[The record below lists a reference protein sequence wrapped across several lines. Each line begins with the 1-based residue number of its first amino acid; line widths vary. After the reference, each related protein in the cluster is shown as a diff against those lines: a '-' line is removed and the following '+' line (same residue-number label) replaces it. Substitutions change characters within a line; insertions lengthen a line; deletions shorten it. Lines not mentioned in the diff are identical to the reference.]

1 MTAKRTSVRAEAA
14 DVVFEPPPPTPS
26 QVRLRSEAGAARQR
40 RRSRRKRAVRGRS
53 ICVKRLTKL
62 EIEVGRLLFPVEE
75 FDRPATRAD
84 CVHGER
90 PCPFVS
96 CAHHLYLDVFA
107 KTGAIKLNFPDL
119 EVWEM
124 VDSCSLDVADR
135 GGTTL
140 EDAGAMMNLT
150 RERIRQ
156 VEVGAL
162 AKLEALQELT
172 DFRDHISEGTSGK
185 RRLPILSRRIE
196 EEDDEEKAED
206 EEEAEEVEEQKTE

>member
-1 MTAKRTSVRAEAA
+1 MTAKRMPAEADAA
-14 DVVFEPPPPTPS
+14 DVVLDTKPPTPS
-26 QVRLRSEAGAARQR
+26 RIRLRSEAGAARQR

-53 ICVKRLTKL
+53 ICVKRLTRL
-62 EIEVGRLLFPVEE
+62 ELEVGRLLFPDVAY
-75 FDRPATRAD
+75 DRPITRDD

-96 CAHHLYLDVFA
+96 CVHHLYLDVFA

-124 VDSCSLDVADR
+124 VDSCALDVADR

-140 EDAGAMMNLT
+140 EEAGAMMNLT

-162 AKLEALQELT
+162 AKLEALHELAA
-172 DFRDHISEGTSGK
+172 FRDHISEGTAGK
-185 RRLPILSRRIE
+185 RRLPILRSPVDDG
-196 EEDDEEKAED
+196 DDEEDEEIEGATED
-206 EEEAEEVEEQKTE
+206 EAGAT